1 MAKVLI
7 YTTATCPYC
16 YRARRLL
23 TRREVAFEEVR
34 IDRDAAQRQ
43 AMLDRSGRDTVPQ
56 IFIGERHIGGY
67 DDLAELDADGG
78 LDELRD
84 P

>member
-43 AMLDRSGRDTVPQ
+43 TMLERSGRDTVPQ

-67 DDLAELDADGG
+67 DDLVELDADGG